1 MLTFSG
7 AKVLNSAAGEILR
20 LQNMIHSIRCCV
32 GYDCSILTYGLLGK
46 EQAELGS
53 SFKDEVKTLFYTSYG
68 QQIQKYN
75 VTIPDLILPSL
86 EESLNLS
93 SSKKLKQNVW
103 KAVSE
108 TMQKQHVSILSVV
121 MMRQLEDLRQDGKQ
135 VITEE
140 EFSKLFKMAIPN
152 GEPSLQ
158 HVVWTHLKEFGE
170 ILSLSKSTMVT
181 VHINTNV

>member
-1 MLTFSG
+1 L
-7 AKVLNSAAGEILR
+7 APLNV
-20 LQNMIHSIRCCV
+20 N
-32 GYDCSILTYGLLGK
+32 K
-46 EQAELGS
+46 N
-53 SFKDEVKTLFYTSYG
+53 KPSYG

-135 VITEE
+135 VITED
-140 EFSKLFKMAIPN
+140 SFK
-152 GEPSLQ
+152 
-158 HVVWTHLKEFGE
+158 
-170 ILSLSKSTMVT
+170 
-181 VHINTNV
+181 

>member
-1 MLTFSG
+1 
-7 AKVLNSAAGEILR
+7 
-20 LQNMIHSIRCCV
+20 MIHSIRCCV

-93 SSKKLKQNVW
+93 SSKKLKVRVNRYWQ
-103 KAVSE
+103 
-108 TMQKQHVSILSVV
+108 QC
-121 MMRQLEDLRQDGKQ
+121 
-135 VITEE
+135 
-140 EFSKLFKMAIPN
+140 
-152 GEPSLQ
+152 
-158 HVVWTHLKEFGE
+158 
-170 ILSLSKSTMVT
+170 
-181 VHINTNV
+181 